1 MSKPLEMSR
10 MVNSRF
16 MRFAVSGALAAAI
29 NILSRILLSAYMS
42 YSASII
48 VSFLIAMTTGYL
60 LMKLAVFERSGR
72 HPGGEFLRYGLVN
85 LVALAQV
92 WCVSMVL
99 ARYVL
104 PGLLPSVPPETPAHV
119 IGVLSP
125 IVTSYFLHKHFT
137 FGKVTPR

>member
-1 MSKPLEMSR
+1 

-16 MRFAVSGALAAAI
+16 IRFVVSGALAAAV

-42 YSASII
+42 YSASIV
-48 VSFLIAMTTGYL
+48 VSFLIAMTTGYF

-72 HPGGEFLRYGLVN
+72 HPGGEYLRFGLVN

-99 ARYVL
+99 ASYVL
-104 PGLLPSVPPETPAHV
+104 PRALPSVPPETLAHI

-137 FGKVTPR
+137 FGKAASR

>member
-1 MSKPLEMSR
+1 ML
-10 MVNSRF
+10 NSRF
-16 MRFAVSGALAAAI
+16 VRFVVSGALAAAV
-29 NILSRILLSAYMS
+29 NILSRILLSSYMS

-60 LMKLAVFERSGR
+60 LMRLAVFERSGR
-72 HPGGEFLRYGLVN
+72 HPGGEYLRFGLVN

-92 WCVSMVL
+92 WCVSILL
-99 ARYVL
+99 ARHVL
-104 PGLLPSVPPETPAHV
+104 PWVLPAVPPETPAHV

-137 FGKVTPR
+137 FGKAAAR

>member
-1 MSKPLEMSR
+1 MIT
-10 MVNSRF
+10 SRF
-16 MRFAVSGALAAAI
+16 VRFAVSGALAAAV
-29 NILSRILLSAYMS
+29 NIVSRMLLSAHMS
-42 YSASII
+42 YSASI
-48 VSFLIAMTTGYL
+48 VASFLIAMTTGFV
-60 LMKLAVFERSGR
+60 LMKFTVFEKSGR
-72 HPGGEFLRYGLVN
+72 HPAGEYLRFGLVN

-104 PGLLPSVPPETPAHV
+104 PSVIPALAPETPAHV

-137 FGKVTPR
+137 FGRTGAP